1 MGQHRDRF
9 EVSRRQFAVALDRL
23 REVAELDETDIIRD
37 SLIQRFEFC
46 YELAWKTMRHYL
58 RDEGVTLP
66 EVPGVVFQSAF
77 AAHLIQSAQAWEKI
91 KDCRNETSHTY
102 DRDKA
107 VEVAAFVRSSA
118 LPAFIV
124 LLDKLASL

>member
-9 EVSRRQFAVALDRL
+9 EVSRRQFAAALDRL
-23 REVAELDETDIIRD
+23 REVAALNETDVIRD
-37 SLIQRFEFC
+37 SLIQRFEFS

-58 RDEGVTLP
+58 RDEGVTLS
-66 EVPGVVFQSAF
+66 EVPGAVFQSAF
-77 AAHLIQSAQAWEKI
+77 AAHLIESAQVWEKI

-102 DRDKA
+102 DKDKA

-118 LPAFIV
+118 LPAVIV